1 MLRRVLGGRRG
12 GALPPRPPARAAADQ
27 TPPDLARERSKA
39 VTSFYHQP
47 AIDVAAEKPSVRL
60 TPTTML
66 YSGRSQDG
74 SHILKS
80 ARYLQQELPVRIAHR
95 IKGFRS
101 LPFII
106 GCNPTILHVH
116 ELYIRAFQKL
126 SEFPPIQ
133 ARGDEARYC
142 ALLRQLLEDHKDVV
156 TLLAEGLRECRRH
169 IQDERLLRP
178 FLDKTLTSRLG
189 MRMLAAHHLAL
200 HEDKPDFVG
209 IICTRLSPQEAHREV
224 GRLCPAA
231 VRAPVRERAAGAH
244 QRARGGAVPLHPPAP
259 RLRPARAAQERHE
272 GDDGV
277 PPRHP
282 LQRPRHRGDHR
293 QQRHR
298 PRHPDLRPGRW
309 DPPRPPGQG
318 DRVPLQHGRGQ
329 RPGPPFGGS
338 LPQPPGPQQQRP
350 GWPHARVWFRVAHL
364 AGLRRVPGG
373 VALPAVA
380 AGGGHRRLPAP
391 APHRR
396 QRGELPDLGGTDACV
411 PLPHHPGRLGPRDP
425 HVGCSSSWRSR
436 CSWRTPNVGH

>member
-133 ARGDEARYC
+133 AQGDEARYC
-142 ALLRQLLEDHKDVV
+142 ALLRQLLGGPQGRGD
-156 TLLAEGLRECRRH
+156 AGWPRGLRECRRH

-209 IICTRLSPQEAHREV
+209 IICTRLSPKKLIEKWVDFAR
-224 GRLCPAA
+224 RLC
-231 VRAPVRERAAGAH
+231 EH
-244 QRARGGAVPLHPPAP
+244 QYGNAP
-259 RLRPARAAQERHE
+259 RVRINGHVAARFPFIPLPLDYVLPELLKNAMRATMESHL
-272 GDDGV
+272 DTPYNV
-277 PPRHP
+277 P
-282 LQRPRHRGDHR
+282 DIVVTIANNDI
-293 QQRHR
+293 
-298 PRHPDLRPGRW
+298 DLVIRISDRGRW

-350 GWPHARVWFRVAHL
+350 GRPHARVRFRVAHL

-373 VALPAVA
+373 VTLPAVA
-380 AGGGHRRLPAP
+380 AGGGHRRLPAA

-396 QRGELPDLGGTDACV
+396 QRGELPDL
-411 PLPHHPGRLGPRDP
+411 
-425 HVGCSSSWRSR
+425 
-436 CSWRTPNVGH
+436 